1 MDFRICDSIFMRKL
15 CLHVKCAEAL
25 VLLGSFFFQLFY
37 MLYSARTRREN
48 MESCVW
54 SCPVVTRLRAS
65 GSDAGNCL
73 RATAPP
79 SQSSKA
85 RVEEHSYGRVSSGP
99 HRRLTSKTLSI
110 AFYMFGIRRG
120 RTASFVSVISL
131 QALFQKSLH
140 LLSEL

>member
-1 MDFRICDSIFMRKL
+1 MAVSGPMTLNFQALCDSFGIFDSIFMCTL

-25 VLLGSFFFQLFY
+25 VLVGFCFQLFY

-110 AFYMFGIRRG
+110 ALI
-120 RTASFVSVISL
+120 TCLVSDVAGL
-131 QALFQKSLH
+131 PA
-140 LLSEL
+140 